1 MKSRQEA
8 GPGMLLNDRMKN
20 TNDALAQAFRLCY
33 HGLMQGL
40 NNTPV
45 CCLGRIT
52 PVYTETCAT
61 AAGAQARR
69 LRQESPSLAQ
79 ASRLC
84 SVQRLQF
91 GNKII
96 LSIFIFIYI
105 GLHYS
110 QAQINSSDYHIL
122 RNGLQNSFIKF
133 SKKKK
138 GRVAFLGG
146 SITYNP
152 GWRDSISSYIEK
164 RFPET
169 EFEFIA
175 AGIPSMGSTPGA
187 FRLERDILSKGKIDL
202 LFVEAAVNDPTN
214 GRSSTEQI
222 RGMEGI
228 IRHARSSNPKM
239 DIITMYFVDPDKM
252 EDYNVGQTPEVIK
265 NHELVANHY
274 QVSSINLAKEVTD
287 RINAGEFTWTD
298 DFKNLHPSPFGQIIY
313 YNSIK
318 SMLGLVWVNEGV
330 KIKKHPMPKKF
341 DEFSYDRGT
350 LIRIEKV
357 QIIQGWS
364 IVESWKPS
372 GKEGTRAGYVN
383 VPLLISSQPS
393 SELTLKFK
401 GKAIGIAVAA
411 GPDAGIIEY
420 SIDGGNFKKLDLFT
434 QWSSHLHLPWYYV
447 MDAELAS
454 SKHSI
459 TIRTSHQK
467 NENSKGN
474 ACRIK
479 HFFINEY

>member
-1 MKSRQEA
+1 ME
-8 GPGMLLNDRMKN
+8 LFN
-20 TNDALAQAFRLCY
+20 TLSPNQGEAQAG
-33 HGLMQGL
+33 GLRQGS
-40 NNTPV
+40 
-45 CCLGRIT
+45 RSI
-52 PVYTETCAT
+52 
-61 AAGAQARR
+61 AQACLPTR
-69 LRQESPSLAQ
+69 Q

-84 SVQRLQF
+84 SVQRQQF

-96 LSIFIFIYI
+96 LSIFIFIFLGI
-105 GLHYS
+105 NYS
-110 QAQINSSDYHIL
+110 HGQINSNSYHIV
-122 RNGLQNSFIKF
+122 RDGLQNSFIKF
-133 SKKKK
+133 SKQKK

-187 FRLERDILSKGKIDL
+187 FRLKPDILSKGKIDL

-214 GRSSTEQI
+214 GRLSTEQI

-228 IRHARSSNPKM
+228 IRHARSSNAKM
-239 DIITMYFVDPDKM
+239 DIITLHFVDPDKM
-252 EDYNVGQTPEVIK
+252 EDYNIGQTPEVIK
-265 NHELVANHY
+265 NHELVAKHY

-287 RINAGEFTWTD
+287 RIHAVEFTWED
-298 DFKNLHPSPFGQIIY
+298 DFKDLHPSPFGQIIY

-318 SMLGLVWVNEGV
+318 SMLEFVWVNEGV
-330 KIKKHPMPKKF
+330 KIKKHPMPKKI
-341 DEFSYDRGT
+341 DVFSYDRGT
-350 LIRIEKV
+350 LIRIEKA

-364 IVESWKPS
+364 TVESWKPS
-372 GKEGTRAGYVN
+372 EKVGTRAGYVN
-383 VPLLISSQPS
+383 VPMLISEKPG

-420 SIDGGNFKKLDLFT
+420 SIDGGNIKKLDLFT
-434 QWSSHLHLPWYYV
+434 PWSSQLHLPWYYV
-447 MDAELAS
+447 LDAELSS
-454 SKHSI
+454 SKHTI
-459 TIRTSHQK
+459 TIKTRHEK

-479 HFFINEY
+479 HFFINEN